1 MTTSTLRHNGSF
13 IAAASECWLGASTI
27 ACQFTAKAWHW
38 YIQAFFSESAIKRYI
53 WLGQMICCLALLAY
67 WSGVYCGSKTAAY
80 IESCQA
86 RQALPQE
93 SVATIY
99 PTTLLPAPAVC
110 EAEFTFEKIESKK
123 AISPYTSLSYQ
134 ELKDL
139 AKNMG
144 HPKPHMTKK
153 VDLVAFIEAN
163 IPF

>member
-80 IESCQA
+80 INSCQPEL
-86 RQALPQE
+86 ALAEEP
-93 SVATIY
+93 
-99 PTTLLPAPAVC
+99 PTTYPITVLPAPAVH
-110 EAEFTFEKIESKK
+110 EAEPAPIEKNE
-123 AISPYTSLSYQ
+123 LSSIPPALLTYP
-134 ELKDL
+134 ELKVI
-139 AKNMG
+139 AKKLG
-144 HPKPHMTKK
+144 HPTPHMTKK
-153 VDLVAFIEAN
+153 TELIEFIQSRQS
-163 IPF
+163 